1 MEDAE
6 ENLLC
11 ISFSDEQLR
20 QIEMYADEYGMGVEE
35 FLKNVCLTYCLEHV
49 EEACGGKKEPE
60 RTPAPKSPRPE
71 DLVRKPTEKAK
82 ARFELKTGKKFGPKE
97 LLDGP
102 LVLDEQSINCLNSIK
117 RENRYIPNNRIILAA
132 IKLGLNSINQ
142 AMDLERQRFR
152 D

>member
-1 MEDAE
+1 MD
-6 ENLLC
+6 
-11 ISFSDEQLR
+11 
-20 QIEMYADEYGMGVEE
+20 VEE

-60 RTPAPKSPRPE
+60 RAPAPKSPQPE
-71 DLVRKPTEKAK
+71 ELIRKPTEKAK

-102 LVLDEQSINCLNSIK
+102 LVLDEQCINDINSIR
-117 RENRYIPNNRIILAA
+117 RENRYITNNRIILVA
-132 IKLGLNSINQ
+132 IKLGLNSITQ
-142 AMDLERQRFR
+142 AIDLEKRRFK